1 MQTKVPVVLLCLA
14 CVGLLFVAGAL
25 RVSHPHATP
34 SNQPMVL
41 VFQQT
46 GASYAPSERISAVRI
61 VSSSAE
67 TLSDSD
73 IVRLSSLIISEHN
86 PEVKVEVAEA
96 IGKVAA
102 AHNKGSADAGRKEE
116 EMLTALASAFTT
128 EAEPSVRAKIVSAA
142 SAFNDSRAAD
152 LIAKGEQDN
161 SQEVR
166 AAAKTARQERDNRRL
181 LQSQWPLSFKWK

>member
-1 MQTKVPVVLLCLA
+1 MQSKVPVVLLCLA
-14 CVGLLFVAGAL
+14 CIGLLFVAGAL

-46 GASYAPSERISAVRI
+46 GASYAPQERISAVRT

-102 AHNKGSADAGRKEE
+102 AHNKGSADAGRNEQ

-128 EAEPSVRAKIVSAA
+128 EAEPAVRAKIVSAA
-142 SAFNDSRAAD
+142 SAFNDSQAAD
-152 LIAKGEQDN
+152 LIAKGEQDS

-181 LQSQWPLSFKWK
+181 LKSQWPLSYRWK